1 MVFYVSVCLTV
12 HQQYLLSRRTLETA
26 LVKCMVT
33 LSKKEENRV
42 FEVIDRVLKQ
52 VFGEEAACL
61 MYQYLERRYSWSQ
74 RAFLEKID
82 AFSKGMEEFLSSGA
96 YMVENK
102 ILDTIYSS
110 QDALREAK
118 VDSFE
123 ERDFA
128 SQIRLAMQKA

>member
-1 MVFYVSVCLTV
+1 MLIEVSMCITV
-12 HQQYLLSRRTLETA
+12 LQQYLLSRKMHETVLETR
-26 LVKCMVT
+26 MVT

-52 VFGEEAACL
+52 VFGEEATRL
-61 MYQYLERRYSWSQ
+61 MYQYMERRYSWSK
-74 RAFLEKID
+74 RDFSEKLETF
-82 AFSKGMEEFLSSGA
+82 AKGMEEFLSSGA
-96 YMVENK
+96 YVVESK

-110 QDALREAK
+110 ADACRGAEIENFA
-118 VDSFE
+118 